1 MVNVKR
7 IKQFKVLVKH
17 ILTRSKLPEL
27 TNGMDISYMYMCP
40 GGSFLFFWKDKVIS
54 NITRTCSA

>member
-27 TNGMDISYMYMCP
+27 TNGI
-40 GGSFLFFWKDKVIS
+40 GTF
-54 NITRTCSA
+54 RTCICVLGVVFFSFGKTR